1 MEGLLMRGCISLLSV
16 LLVSTALLSGQT
28 ASNQRGSIAS
38 KAANDFTPI
47 TVQGCL
53 IGSSAHYTV
62 ATTQGDLYR
71 LAGNDAS
78 LRQFNGKTVS
88 IIGTATNPDASW
100 SAKRVLKTP
109 PPKLTVSKIKKIFDT
124 CE

>member
-1 MEGLLMRGCISLLSV
+1 MRGCISLLPV
-16 LLVSTALLSGQT
+16 LLVLTALLSGQT
-28 ASNQRGSIAS
+28 ASNQGGSTAS
-38 KAANDFTPI
+38 KATNDSTPI

-53 IGSSAHYTV
+53 TGSSAHYTV
-62 ATTQGDLYR
+62 ATTQGDLYG
-71 LAGNDAS
+71 LAGNDEL

-88 IIGTATNPDASW
+88 ITGTATKSDASW

-109 PPKLTVSKIKKIFDT
+109 PPKLTVSKIKKVFDT

>member
-1 MEGLLMRGCISLLSV
+1 MRGYISLLSV

-28 ASNQRGSIAS
+28 ASNQGGSTAS
-38 KAANDFTPI
+38 KAANDPIRI

-53 IGSSAHYTV
+53 TGSSAHYTV
-62 ATTQGDLYR
+62 ATTQGDLYG
-71 LAGNDAS
+71 LAGNDEL

-88 IIGTATNPDASW
+88 ITGTATKSDASW

-109 PPKLTVSKIKKIFDT
+109 PPKLTVSKIKKVFDT

>member
-1 MEGLLMRGCISLLSV
+1 MRGCISSLPV

-28 ASNQRGSIAS
+28 ASNQGGSTAS
-38 KAANDFTPI
+38 KAANDPIPI

-53 IGSSAHYTV
+53 TGSSAHYTV
-62 ATTQGDLYR
+62 ATTQGDLHR

-88 IIGTATNPDASW
+88 ITGTAATKSDASW

-109 PPKLTVSKIKKIFDT
+109 PPKLTVSKIKKVFDT

>member
-1 MEGLLMRGCISLLSV
+1 MLRCISLLPV
-16 LLVSTALLSGQT
+16 LLVSTALLSRQT
-28 ASNQRGSIAS
+28 ASNQGKSTAS
-38 KAANDFTPI
+38 KAANDPIPI

-53 IGSSAHYTV
+53 TGSSAHYTL

-88 IIGTATNPDASW
+88 ITGTATKSDASW
-100 SAKRVLKTP
+100 SAKGVLKTP
-109 PPKLTVSKIKKIFDT
+109 PPKLTVSKIKKVFDT

>member
-1 MEGLLMRGCISLLSV
+1 MKGLFMRGCISLLPV

-28 ASNQRGSIAS
+28 ASNQGKSTAS
-38 KAANDFTPI
+38 KAANDPIPI
-47 TVQGCL
+47 TVQGCMT
-53 IGSSAHYTV
+53 GSSAHYTV

-88 IIGTATNPDASW
+88 ITGTATKSDASS

-109 PPKLTVSKIKKIFDT
+109 PPKLTVSKIKKVFDT